1 MSVGL
6 PLSYLLALIG
16 QFSSLGTVQA
26 YKMVPGA
33 LGIGIGLS
41 LIMLLIAVVKS
52 VTVAHAIYHLILA
65 FHRVIDNYCE
75 ILMALIGLLINHG
88 TFSLG
93 VRDGESGRNIVF
105 YVQLRTSLGDKIP
118 FSSTIFP
125 QIPI

>member
-1 MSVGL
+1 MPS
-6 PLSYLLALIG
+6 
-16 QFSSLGTVQA
+16 QFFAKNMITSTKFKYFEADPVFT
-26 YKMVPGA
+26 MT
-33 LGIGIGLS
+33 
-41 LIMLLIAVVKS
+41 IAVVKS

-105 YVQLRTSLGDKIP
+105 YVRLRTSFGDKIP
-118 FSSTIFP
+118 FSSTIFR
-125 QIPI
+125 QIDTDVKAITCT